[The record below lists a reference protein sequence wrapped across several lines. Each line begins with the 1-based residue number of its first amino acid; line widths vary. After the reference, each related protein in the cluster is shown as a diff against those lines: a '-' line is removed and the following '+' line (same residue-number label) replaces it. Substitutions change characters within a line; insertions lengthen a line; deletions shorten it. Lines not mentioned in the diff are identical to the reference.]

1 MSMDIRDLLLELAL
15 TYDEDKGTS
24 SGVPAQDLLRRAG
37 EEWSHLLPGG
47 FEAEGNGGSGGAS
60 RTPWIGV
67 YDPDI
72 TSDPK
77 KGLYL
82 AYIFAADLSTVTL
95 TLQQGVTSLQA
106 KLGEGEKRRRYL
118 RNRAKHLRGG
128 LAEDLV
134 EGWDAQPDFRCDVL
148 RARSYEAGSVAAR
161 AYDTSAMPTE
171 ISLREDLWHMAEVL
185 QHAAAVERAFRDE
198 IASNGIPV
206 TKRVEDK
213 PEEHAGLN
221 GFRPKDG
228 SDYYVLIRQRKI
240 KKSRS
245 HEVLVRLFG
254 EYIEQRGF
262 VPITKKMHPKDIV
275 LRRDGAEWLVE
286 AKTVK
291 RGNPTQAVREALG
304 QLYEY
309 SHFLYEERGKEEP
322 FLLALFTEDIKAY
335 APYLEKRGIA
345 SVWKTVD
352 GWAGSPMA
360 VDWGMADE
368 Q

>member
-1 MSMDIRDLLLELAL
+1 MDIRDLLLELAL
-15 TYDEDKGTS
+15 TYDEGKGTS

-185 QHAAAVERAFRDE
+185 QHAAAVERALRDE

-309 SHFLYEERGKEEP
+309 SHFLYEERGKEKP

>member
-1 MSMDIRDLLLELAL
+1 MDIRGLLLEVAL
-15 TYDEDKGTS
+15 TYDEDEGTS
-24 SGVPAQDLLRRAG
+24 SGVHAQDLLRKAG
-37 EEWSHLLPGG
+37 EHWEQLLPAG

-72 TSDPK
+72 TRDPK
-77 KGLYL
+77 QGLYL
-82 AYIFAADLSTVTL
+82 AYIFAADLNTVTL
-95 TLQQGVTSLQA
+95 TLQQGVTSLEA
-106 KLGEGEKRRRYL
+106 KLGGGEKRRRYL
-118 RNRAKHLRGG
+118 RVRAEQLREG
-128 LAEDLV
+128 LAKDLV
-134 EGWDAQPDFRCDVL
+134 EGWGVQPDFKCKVA

-161 AYDTSAMPTE
+161 TYSIDAMPTE
-171 ISLREDLWHMAEVL
+171 TSLRKDLWHMAEVL
-185 QHAAAVERAFRDE
+185 QHAAVVERTLKDE
-198 IASNGIPV
+198 VASNGLPV
-206 TKRVEDK
+206 TERVEGVQ
-213 PEEHAGLN
+213 EEHTGLD

-240 KKSRS
+240 KKTRS
-245 HEVLVRLFG
+245 HEVLVSVFG
-254 EYIEQRGF
+254 EYIEKRGF

-291 RGNPTQAVREALG
+291 RGNPTKAVREALG

-309 SHFLYEERGKEEP
+309 SHFLYGEQGKGEP
-322 FLLALFTEDIKAY
+322 YLLALFSEDIKAY

-345 SVWKTVD
+345 SIWKTVD
-352 GWAGSPMA
+352 GWAGSPMTVA
-360 VDWGMADE
+360 WGMVDA